1 MSYAAA
7 RLRMTMTDLITKP
20 AGNLQVP
27 GERRLTAAEFQSL
40 AEVPAAA
47 EWFANLDNPRTRR
60 AYQGDIEDFNSFIGI
75 SSPDQFRAVTRAHVL
90 AWRRQLEQRGLAGA
104 TIRRKLAALASLF
117 DHLLDANAVA
127 GGNPVHG
134 VKRPRIETSEGKTP
148 ALGDHQAKA
157 LLEAP
162 AASTTKGL
170 RDRAI
175 LAVLLYHGLRRE
187 EAARLTVQDIL
198 ERRGIKHL
206 RVHGKG
212 GKLRYLPLHPVALQ
226 RIHSYL
232 EATGHHQEQAD
243 APLFVP
249 LRGRKTGAGFQLR
262 VFMPWWA
269 ITPGLPASRSPAWGC
284 MDCGPLLR
292 PTPWNTRPI
301 SLRFSSGWATPTSAP
316 RASMIGEHLD
326 LKTRPPSKCVTDSD
340 IAPHLLV
347 RSSWRRGV
355 VDRPAAEQRSEYS
368 KPPVGR
374 WGHWF

>member
-1 MSYAAA
+1 MN
-7 RLRMTMTDLITKP
+7 DLIAKP
-20 AGNLQVP
+20 AGALQVA
-27 GERRLTAAEFQSL
+27 GERRLTAAEFQGL

-75 SSPDQFRAVTRAHVL
+75 NSPDQFRAVTRAHVL

-117 DHLLDANAVA
+117 DHLLDSNAVA

-134 VKRPRIETSEGKTP
+134 VKRPKIETSEGKTP

-157 LLEAP
+157 LLDAP
-162 AASTTKGL
+162 DPATIKGL

-212 GKLRYLPLHPVALQ
+212 GKLRYLPLHPVALD
-226 RIHSYL
+226 RIHAYL
-232 EATGHHQEQAD
+232 ETSGHHQEEASS
-243 APLFVP
+243 PLFMP
-249 LRGRKTGAGFQLR
+249 LRGRKTGAGVSAEGIYALVGNYARAAGIEVAGLGVHGLR
-262 VFMPWWA
+262 
-269 ITPGLPASRSPAWGC
+269 
-284 MDCGPLLR
+284 
-292 PTPWNTRPI
+292 
-301 SLRFSSGWATPTSAP
+301 ATAATNAL
-316 RASMIGEHLD
+316 EHEA
-326 LKTRPPSKCVTDSD
+326 D
-340 IAPHLLV
+340 IAKVQQWLGHANISTTRIYDRRESRPEDSPTYKV
-347 RSSWRRGV
+347 R
-355 VDRPAAEQRSEYS
+355 Y
-368 KPPVGR
+368 
-374 WGHWF
+374 